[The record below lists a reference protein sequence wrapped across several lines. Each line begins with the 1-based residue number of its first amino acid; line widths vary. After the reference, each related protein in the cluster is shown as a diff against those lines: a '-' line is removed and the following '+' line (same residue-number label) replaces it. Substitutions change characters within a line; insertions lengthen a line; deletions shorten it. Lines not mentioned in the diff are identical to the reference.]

1 MITETVIKLEGGSTG
16 FAENK
21 DEARRIRISTLLPAL
36 HRHEHVTLDFAAV
49 AYSTQSF
56 IHALLGEVLQRFGE
70 EVLKNI
76 EFKNCTPQL
85 KSIVE
90 LVVDYSFGG
99 FQTKGNDSGDLTP
112 QIHGPQGDSRKKAN
126 RQKATK

>member
-21 DEARRIRISTLLPAL
+21 DEARRIRITTLLPAL
-36 HRHEHVTLDFAAV
+36 HRNEHVTLDFAAV
-49 AYSTQSF
+49 SYSTQSF

-70 EVLKNI
+70 DVLKNI

-112 QIHGPQGDSRKKAN
+112 QIQGPQEDSRRKTT
-126 RQKATK
+126 RQKAAK